1 MEYAENKS
9 HFYNLKKLEKYT
21 LMSHVWI
28 TALDLGRRMEDYKSR
43 QDEIG
48 KKGEKK
54 DQNPLHTHS
63 NAGQKW
69 DS

>member
-1 MEYAENKS
+1 
-9 HFYNLKKLEKYT
+9 
-21 LMSHVWI
+21 MSHVWI

-43 QDEIG
+43 QDEIE